1 MKSNGKFYTEIDNGQ
16 IFAAIGLCIVNFIDA
31 EGEVGTHIE
40 VSVPSVYK
48 AFNTK
53 WWAMHDFSGYES

>member
-16 IFAAIGLCIVNFIDA
+16 IFAAIGLCIVNFTDA

-53 WWAMHDFSGYES
+53 